1 MTQTEEMEKAMA
13 FKNLRRSYLIL
24 VATIACSG
32 LLNGTGVIQAQED
45 DPPKPSDGFE
55 QHSPSPD
62 EQAPIRGYPVRK
74 RRIGG
79 PTDVEWDLDNSF
91 PQRGSVLELILSCPE
106 TKGQGSGFR
115 PSPE

>member
-1 MTQTEEMEKAMA
+1 MTRTEELEKEMA
-13 FKNLRRSYLIL
+13 FKHLRRSYLIL
-24 VATIACSG
+24 VATIACAV
-32 LLNGTGVIQAQED
+32 LLTGAGVILAQED

-91 PQRGSVLELILSCPE
+91 PKRGSVLELILQCPE
-106 TKGQGSGFR
+106 NQHQ
-115 PSPE
+115 